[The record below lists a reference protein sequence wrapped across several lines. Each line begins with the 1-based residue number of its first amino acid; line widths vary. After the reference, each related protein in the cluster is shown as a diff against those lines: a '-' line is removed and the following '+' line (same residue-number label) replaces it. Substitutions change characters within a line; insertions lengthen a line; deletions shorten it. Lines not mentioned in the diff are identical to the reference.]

1 MSRTAG
7 NIARPSFGQ
16 RAHAGTS
23 SRSTMAL
30 FGLFLA
36 LLLAALM
43 FGALTYQQVEG
54 QGVHT
59 RTSRAS
65 LAMLVNTVT
74 GHDGVSTV
82 AVADEG
88 GRLVI
93 RETVGGTPYETAVF
107 LRDGMICQQT
117 SLVDADVSDAS
128 VIAVAPSDTLRFDY
142 EDGLL
147 TITTDAGEASVFFR
161 SHNAEGLDQGGN
173 PLTGEVV
180 IL

>member
-1 MSRTAG
+1 MSRTVES
-7 NIARPSFGQ
+7 ISRPSFGQ
-16 RAHAGTS
+16 GIQGGAPR
-23 SRSTMAL
+23 RSTMAL

-36 LLLAALM
+36 LLLAALL

-54 QGVHT
+54 QGAAT

-65 LAMLVNTVT
+65 LAMLVNTVK
-74 GHDGVSTV
+74 GHDGVSSVTV
-82 AVADEG
+82 ADDGE
-88 GRLVI
+88 RLVI
-93 RETVGGTPYETAVF
+93 RETVEGTPYETAVF

-117 SLVDADVSDAS
+117 SLAGADVSDAS

-142 EDGLL
+142 DEGLL
-147 TITTDAGEASVFFR
+147 TIATDAGEASVFFR
-161 SHNAEGLDQGGN
+161 SHGAVGMNRGEN